1 MNKQGRHRHDH
12 GGIEHQKQ
20 GISSFDMQDSKLVF
34 HELKLNSGEIFLDLG
49 CGAGDYAIQAAKI
62 VENTGTVYALDQW
75 KEVIDALS
83 EKAIAQGLRNIRA
96 IKLDIISLLPIEDKI
111 IDVCLIAQVLHGFDL
126 SQDTK
131 ILFAE
136 ISRVLKPAGRLAI
149 LEFKKEE
156 VGFGP
161 PMNIRLLPEDIEAVI
176 VQYGFKKENLLN
188 FEHNYLIWFKKE
200 PGS

>member
-1 MNKQGRHRHDH
+1 MNKQGGHRHDH
-12 GGIEHQKQ
+12 GGIERQKQ
-20 GISSFDMQDSKLVF
+20 GVSSFDLQDSKLVF
-34 HELKLNSGEIFLDLG
+34 DELKLNDGGSFLDLG
-49 CGAGDYAIQAAKI
+49 CGAGNYAIQAAKI
-62 VENTGTVYALDQW
+62 VGDTGTVYALDQW
-75 KEVIDALS
+75 EEVIDALLK
-83 EKAIAQGLRNIRA
+83 KAITQGLRNIRA
-96 IKLDIISLLPIEDKI
+96 IKSDIISLLPLEDKI

-161 PMNIRLLPEDIEAVI
+161 PMNIRLLPEEIEAVI
-176 VQYGFKKENLLN
+176 AQYGFKKENLLN
-188 FEHNYLIWFKKE
+188 FEHSYLIQFKK
-200 PGS
+200 

>member
-12 GGIEHQKQ
+12 GGIERQKQ
-20 GISSFDMQDSKLVF
+20 GVSSFDLQDSRLVF
-34 HELKLNSGEIFLDLG
+34 DELQLNDGESFLDLG
-49 CGAGDYAIQAAKI
+49 CGAGNYAIQAAKI
-62 VENTGTVYALDQW
+62 AGDTGMVYALDQW
-75 KEVIDALS
+75 EEVIDALS
-83 EKAIAQGLRNIRA
+83 KKAIAQGLRNIRA
-96 IKLDIISLLPIEDKI
+96 IKSDIISLLPLEDKI

-161 PMNIRLLPEDIEAVI
+161 PMNIRLLPEEIEAVI
-176 VQYGFKKENLLN
+176 ARYGFKKENLLN
-188 FEHNYLIWFKKE
+188 FEHSYLIRFKK
-200 PGS
+200 